1 MAKMGIITL
10 VHLSSK
16 KLSLDI
22 LLLLFIKQ
30 KKKEVYMSSLY
41 LKYLKEKKE
50 NEDTYYL
57 FKVGNFYIFIDEDAK
72 KISKVVPLKLTNLT
86 SDILKCG
93 FPINALERYLTIFK
107 NLSFKIK
114 IIEEKNINV
123 DKVIKKIKN
132 INIEKTTPIKAL
144 NILNEIKGMLNE

>member
-1 MAKMGIITL
+1 MEKETISITAYGQNI
-10 VHLSSK
+10 
-16 KLSLDI
+16 D
-22 LLLLFIKQ
+22 
-30 KKKEVYMSSLY
+30 
-41 LKYLKEKKE
+41 
-50 NEDTYYL
+50 ND
-57 FKVGNFYIFIDEDAK
+57 FKWAEWYEDAK
-72 KISKVVPLKLTNLT
+72 KISEVVPLKLTNLT

-93 FPINALERYLTIFK
+93 FPVNALERYLTIFK

>member
-1 MAKMGIITL
+1 MVKMGIITL

-107 NLSFKIK
+107 NLSEALSLSRSTLYAVSYIAIPFSVRKSLIGS
-114 IIEEKNINV
+114 IINLRSASFQK
-123 DKVIKKIKN
+123 
-132 INIEKTTPIKAL
+132 
-144 NILNEIKGMLNE
+144 

>member
-1 MAKMGIITL
+1 
-10 VHLSSK
+10 
-16 KLSLDI
+16 
-22 LLLLFIKQ
+22 
-30 KKKEVYMSSLY
+30 MSSLY

-72 KISKVVPLKLTNLT
+72 KISEVVPLKLTNLT

-132 INIEKTTPIKAL
+132 INIEKIWEDTSKPSELRKIFEEIEENYSIKISEYNKEFYKQGFIDGVNL
-144 NILNEIKGMLNE
+144 MINCIKT

>member
-1 MAKMGIITL
+1 
-10 VHLSSK
+10 
-16 KLSLDI
+16 
-22 LLLLFIKQ
+22 
-30 KKKEVYMSSLY
+30 MSSLY
-41 LKYLKEKKE
+41 MKYLEKKKLDKE
-50 NEDTYYL
+50 TYYL
-57 FKVGNFYIFIDEDAK
+57 FKTGNFYIFIDEDAK
-72 KISKVVPLKLTNLT
+72 KISEVVPLKLTNLT

>member
-41 LKYLKEKKE
+41 LKYLKEKK
-50 NEDTYYL
+50 
-57 FKVGNFYIFIDEDAK
+57 KM
-72 KISKVVPLKLTNLT
+72 KIHIIYSK
-86 SDILKCG
+86 
-93 FPINALERYLTIFK
+93 
-107 NLSFKIK
+107 
-114 IIEEKNINV
+114 
-123 DKVIKKIKN
+123 
-132 INIEKTTPIKAL
+132 
-144 NILNEIKGMLNE
+144 